1 MKAAEHNAIEL
12 HSVSAGY
19 GGDPDSRFEVLHE
32 VSLAAAP
39 ATVTA
44 ILGPNGVGKTTL
56 LNTALGWIR
65 PWHGSVSLSGRPL
78 AGMSGAERG
87 RLVSLVPQADHI
99 PFEYTVLEYVL
110 LGRAPYIGR
119 MSLPSEHD
127 ISVAHESLVQVGIDA
142 MADHGVLETSA
153 GERQLVL
160 LARSLAQEPSVL
172 LLDEPSAHLDLA
184 NKRRAVELLRRQA
197 DAGRA
202 VVLTA
207 HEPEF
212 AAAVADRIVLLCEG
226 RVLADG
232 SATNVLTAANL
243 STLYRTPVTAHRADG
258 RLFFS
263 W

>member
-1 MKAAEHNAIEL
+1 MKANEHKAIEL

-19 GGDPDSRFEVLHE
+19 GDDPHSRVEVLHD

-65 PWHGSVSLSGRPL
+65 PWRGSVSLSGRPL
-78 AGMSGAERG
+78 AGMSGNERG

-119 MSLPSEHD
+119 MNQPTEHD
-127 ISVAHESLVQVGIDA
+127 LAVAMKSLVRVGIDA

-184 NKRRAVELLRRQA
+184 NKRRAIGLLRGQA

-202 VVLTA
+202 VIFTA

-212 AAAVADRIVLLCEG
+212 AAAVADRIVLLFKG

-232 SATNVLTAANL
+232 APADVLTAENL
-243 STLYRTPVTAHRADG
+243 SILYRTPVTAHRIDG

>member
-1 MKAAEHNAIEL
+1 MKSTEHNAIEL

-19 GGDPDSRFEVLHE
+19 GRDPESRIEVLHD
-32 VSLAAAP
+32 VSLTAAP

-65 PWHGSVSLSGRPL
+65 PWHGSVSLAGRPL
-78 AGMSGAERG
+78 AGMSGSERG
-87 RLVSLVPQADHI
+87 RLISLVPQTDHV

-119 MSLPSEHD
+119 MNQPTEHD
-127 ISVAHESLVQVGIDA
+127 LAVAMESLVLVGIDA

-184 NKRRAVELLRRQA
+184 NKRRAVDLLRSQA

-202 VVLTA
+202 VVFTA

-212 AAAVADRIVLLCEG
+212 AAAVANRIVLLCEG
-226 RVLADG
+226 RVLANGNAAD
-232 SATNVLTAANL
+232 VLTAEHL
-243 STLYRTPVTAHRADG
+243 STLYRTPVTAHRSG
-258 RLFFS
+258 GKLFFS